1 MFLFWFTYLHIR
13 KFFIIVVYLTLCSD
27 YKGIEGMLDVL
38 SDWGEGVISICNS
51 SFSTLPTVLTK
62 VFIFVFSIISPDSSL
77 L

>member
-1 MFLFWFTYLHIR
+1 
-13 KFFIIVVYLTLCSD
+13 
-27 YKGIEGMLDVL
+27 MLDVL